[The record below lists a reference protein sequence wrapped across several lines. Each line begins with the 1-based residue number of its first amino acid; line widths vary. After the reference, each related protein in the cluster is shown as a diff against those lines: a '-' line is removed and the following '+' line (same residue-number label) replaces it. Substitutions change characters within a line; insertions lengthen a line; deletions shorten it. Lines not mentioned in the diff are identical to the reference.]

1 MLLHVIHSQATP
13 ALAEALRA
21 AVIGPSSN
29 VEEPRQVLSW
39 SIVLIVANHL
49 DPRLL
54 VGPEYLTT
62 AEDLEP
68 STDDPFH
75 LNVVITAQPS
85 PHNG

>member
-1 MLLHVIHSQATP
+1 MLWHVIHSQATP
-13 ALAEALRA
+13 ALTEALSA

-29 VEEPRQVLSW
+29 VEEPRQVLPA

-49 DPRLL
+49 DPRVL

-68 STDDPFH
+68 SIDEPFH
-75 LNVVITAQPS
+75 LNVVFTARTS
-85 PHNG
+85 LRNA